1 MASVAFGVAAPL
13 WAARP
18 ARVGVTRSVGRGGA
32 TPTPTRRPPP
42 SLRPLSMAAGDGGGG
57 DADHPPPPPAPPS
70 GGRGWAG
77 LAAAS
82 IAAAA
87 AAAVV
92 ALPPAGAARAASR
105 RGGGSVD
112 AATAAAAVDP
122 AVASAWAR
130 PAAAGAVT
138 AVAVPAD
145 AAAAGAAA
153 ADAAAATPVRRATVA
168 APGTRGAAPP
178 AGTPAAT
185 SRAFLDRI
193 SSVPVFLITSSAGQP
208 FLATADASDAR
219 VALIFFSPADA
230 DGMAASIRASG
241 ADAVVYV
248 LGLDKAYEMV
258 KAPPVPSGLPP
269 PAEGGVSP
277 QMVFRFCPDGR
288 QVRAAEAI
296 RKSAAAAGGG
306 DRGGGGGKRGA
317 AARAAKVAPVEG
329 VPVFVAKGLTLRRGG
344 AATGGAAGAGGGG
357 GASAPGGTGGLMVP
371 LFLTRED
378 VDDAWAKLRE
388 REAGLPAQAT
398 VEVGSL
404 MYLLQEME
412 ANGAAAGE
420 VALGVFPPRESI
432 DYVAKLQAA
441 AAAGG

>member
-1 MASVAFGVAAPL
+1 MP
-13 WAARP
+13 
-18 ARVGVTRSVGRGGA
+18 
-32 TPTPTRRPPP
+32 
-42 SLRPLSMAAGDGGGG
+42 
-57 DADHPPPPPAPPS
+57 
-70 GGRGWAG
+70 
-77 LAAAS
+77 
-82 IAAAA
+82 
-87 AAAVV
+87 
-92 ALPPAGAARAASR
+92 
-105 RGGGSVD
+105 
-112 AATAAAAVDP
+112 
-122 AVASAWAR
+122 
-130 PAAAGAVT
+130 
-138 AVAVPAD
+138 
-145 AAAAGAAA
+145 
-153 ADAAAATPVRRATVA
+153 ADAAAATPVRRATA
-168 APGTRGAAPP
+168 TAPGSRAAPP
-178 AGTPAAT
+178 AGVPSPS
-185 SRAFLDRI
+185 SRAFLDRL

-269 PAEGGVSP
+269 AADGVSP

-296 RKSAAAAGGG
+296 RKAAAAAGGSG
-306 DRGGGGGKRGA
+306 GGERGGGGGGKRGA

-344 AATGGAAGAGGGG
+344 AATGGAGAAGGAGGGG
-357 GASAPGGTGGLMVP
+357 APVVGSGLMVP

-412 ANGAAAGE
+412 TKGAAAGE
-420 VALGVFPPRESI
+420 VALGVFPPRESV

-441 AAAGG
+441 AASGGGGGGGAGGAGAPKRGGRAGR